1 MGFTTRIFSFLNLR
15 KQCSFF
21 FFYFSFNSPRSFP
34 YTSYYITTN
43 SWQFSQESFD
53 NRSFRIR
60 ERWEACSV
68 ARQKLR
74 VKTVRVVN
82 IEHDSREDGK
92 SGERFI
98 LSGGR
103 AKISVK
109 REIGRGG
116 RKKKRSRGWWFRIL
130 SVVVACSPCGGWVMC
145 TVHTI
150 NLICRVEKLSELN
163 PATMGRWRKRAV
175 NSIRCRHTWT
185 KRTLPACPRS
195 FVVST
200 RPRLVRGVGHFRSL
214 RPFNSSMNEVSIK
227 YRWIWIIL
235 VVGEIDDRRTNI
247 ELFGRCLYGR
257 TRSYL
262 EEFDKFDVGSKCMVS
277 NDDGTGGRVFR

>member
-82 IEHDSREDGK
+82 IEHGSREDGK

-116 RKKKRSRGWWFRIL
+116 AKEEAKQG
-130 SVVVACSPCGGWVMC
+130 VVVPHPFSGRRVFTLRRMSY
-145 TVHTI
+145 VHGAYH
-150 NLICRVEKLSELN
+150 K
-163 PATMGRWRKRAV
+163 
-175 NSIRCRHTWT
+175 
-185 KRTLPACPRS
+185 
-195 FVVST
+195 
-200 RPRLVRGVGHFRSL
+200 
-214 RPFNSSMNEVSIK
+214 FNMPSGK
-227 YRWIWIIL
+227 AIWI
-235 VVGEIDDRRTNI
+235 EP
-247 ELFGRCLYGR
+247 
-257 TRSYL
+257 S
-262 EEFDKFDVGSKCMVS
+262 
-277 NDDGTGGRVFR
+277 DDGTMEKTGGEFYSLPAYVDQTYPSRLPTFLRGFNTPPTRQGRWSFSFVASFQFIDEWSVDKVSMNLDYFSGWGNRWSTHQHWIIRSMFIWKDEIVSRRIW